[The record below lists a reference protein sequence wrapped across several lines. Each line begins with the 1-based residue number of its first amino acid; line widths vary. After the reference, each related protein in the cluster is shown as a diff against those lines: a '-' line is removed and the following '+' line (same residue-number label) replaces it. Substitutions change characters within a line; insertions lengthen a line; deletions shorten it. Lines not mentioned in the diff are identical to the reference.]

1 MVTSSNLLEQFS
13 LQMKSKGLRIL
24 NLIRMILGWTAA
36 VATLLNFGKPTFYVS
51 GSLSLYFLISSL
63 LGYLYVN
70 RKSLTYSGNRI
81 IAFSLFF
88 DLLVILL
95 GFYFA
100 ILSYPKEFAA
110 VPIQNSIFFSVFFLY
125 ELYIAFFLNI
135 RFSILMAL
143 IVFLGYLSGI
153 GLSIYR
159 GAEVF
164 TEYRFVPQTPGRI
177 VITIEFLKVSLLMAI
192 TICIVK
198 LVSFLLD
205 ILENNNKRLAEELNV
220 RETSLIR
227 NDRLVTLGTL
237 ASNVAHEINNP
248 LAGIKSMNEYLFME
262 EESYLNRKDP
272 LWREKEK
279 QILWIHRTRKQKRED
294 RDSIY
299 NLFRFLPQAD
309 LDFLAERCIDLDIDY
324 KSFERLALESNEE
337 WEFVM
342 LWLKYK
348 TMEKSNLLVSNAIN
362 RTERIISS
370 FQQFSRPYLDRDKQ
384 TIRIGD
390 SLRDILLLY
399 SQYFEM
405 GRTLTTQIDDTLESN
420 ISEPA
425 IKLVWTHLI
434 FNAIQATNQIEGR
447 IKITVT
453 RFSEKEIQVSVFD
466 NGVGILENLKEN
478 VFLPFFSTREKGE
491 GTGLGLFISKEIVEK
506 QSGRMQFQSVPGNT
520 VFDVF
525 LPVSH

>member
-1 MVTSSNLLEQFS
+1 MVTSSTLLKEFS
-13 LQMKSKGLRIL
+13 VQMKSKGLKIL
-24 NLIRMILGWTAA
+24 ISIRMVIGWIA
-36 VATLLNFGKPTFYVS
+36 VIATLLTFGKPTFLVAMV
-51 GSLSLYFLISSL
+51 LACYFLITSFLGFHYLKKVSL
-63 LGYLYVN
+63 D
-70 RKSLTYSGNRI
+70 SGNGY
-81 IAFSLFF
+81 FTLFLFF
-88 DLLVILL
+88 DFCVIMSGL
-95 GFYFA
+95 YFA
-100 ILSYPKEFAA
+100 ILSYPKEYAA
-110 VPIQNSIFFSVFFLY
+110 VPIQNSVFFSIFFFY
-125 ELYIAFFLNI
+125 QLYIGFYLN
-135 RFSILMAL
+135 RQFSTVMGILV
-143 IVFLGYLSGI
+143 ILGYLGGI
-153 GLSIYR
+153 GIAVFK

-164 TEYRFVPQTPGRI
+164 IEYRLEMQTPGRI
-177 VITIEFLKVSLLMAI
+177 VFTIELLKMMILLAK
-192 TICIVK
+192 TYCVVR

-205 ILENNNKRLAEELNV
+205 ILENNNQRLAEELNL
-220 RETSLIR
+220 RESSLLK
-227 NDRLVTLGTL
+227 NDRLVTLGNL

-248 LAGIKSMNEYLFME
+248 LAGIKSMNEFLFWE

-324 KSFERLALESNEE
+324 KSFEGLALESNEE

-491 GTGLGLFISKEIVEK
+491 GTGLGLFISKGIVEK